1 MFFVPCCLLKFSFYI
16 YLYPAPCFYLLFL
29 ACFFSPLTVEF
40 FPVPCLFSVV
50 LSCRSLLPPSP
61 APHLSYLFLHL
72 SVPVFLRSLS
82 TLLCLHRCPA
92 PCPSLVCSILF
103 SGSLSHTSSLCPSV
117 LPPAFLF
124 PFLPLSCCL
133 WALSLVANS
142 LLGFLMCLKE

>member
-16 YLYPAPCFYLLFL
+16 YLYLASCFYLLFL

-50 LSCRSLLPPSP
+50 LSCWSLLPPSP
-61 APHLSYLFLHL
+61 APRLSYLFLHL

-82 TLLCLHRCPA
+82 TLLCQHRCPA

-103 SGSLSHTSSLCPSV
+103 SGSLSHSSSMSLCPSSCFSLPFSPSV
-117 LPPAFLF
+117 L
-124 PFLPLSCCL
+124 LPLGTEPCSQL
-133 WALSLVANS
+133 APGISYVP
-142 LLGFLMCLKE
+142 